1 MEELY
6 GFVETIVFA
15 SDDFTV
21 AKIKE
26 PRKGDLTCI
35 VGTLP
40 MLQVGETVK
49 CTGSWK
55 HHPQHGRQFEVENF
69 EAQAP
74 SDLVGIQRYLESG
87 MIKGIGPVY
96 AQRIVKKFG
105 TDTLKILE
113 EDSEQLFEVE
123 GLGKKRIEAIQSCWK
138 DQKKIR
144 TVMIFLRGVGVS
156 PSFAQKI
163 YRAYGDESIE
173 KLKSDPYALAKEIQ
187 GIGFKIADR
196 IAQSLGMPPDYPTR
210 IDAGIEH
217 VLWELSNEGHTCYPQ
232 EDLIQAA
239 AEALNVP
246 TARVKERLEKLVQE
260 EKIMQDE
267 GKVWVRILYFSE
279 LGIAKE
285 LARLQA
291 GVSPL
296 RSIDV
301 SKALGWVQSQMHIE
315 LADQQKEAIA
325 QAVQEK
331 VHIITGGPGTGKST
345 ITKAILTI
353 SEKLTENIICAAPTG
368 RAGKRM
374 SEITGRKAS
383 TIHSLLEMDFASGGF
398 KRNRENPL
406 VADLVIIDEMSMV
419 DTMLFHALL
428 KALPSSCRLILI
440 GDSDQLPSVG
450 AGNVLKDLLA
460 AGKTGMTRLTEIFR
474 QAAGS
479 LIVTNAHKINHGEF
493 PDISYHPKGDF
504 QFLYQET
511 PEEILSTIVKL
522 VTTELP
528 KKHHFHRF
536 QDIQVLAPMKRG
548 VIGTENLNVV
558 LQSHLNPSPT
568 PLTRMGRTFHVG
580 DKVMQTRNN
589 YQKLVF
595 NGDVGRITT
604 IDLIEQTVA
613 VSFYDRLVSYDFGE
627 LDELILAYAVS
638 IHKYQGSESPCV
650 IIPVHTTHYKMLYRN
665 LLYTA
670 VTRGKK
676 LVVLVGT
683 KKALSIAVTSHDAQK
698 RFTGLEKA
706 LHDVL

>member
-74 SDLVGIQRYLESG
+74 TDLIGIQRYLESG

-96 AQRIVKKFG
+96 AQRIVKQFG
-105 TDTLKILE
+105 TETLTVLE
-113 EDSEQLFEVE
+113 ENPEQLFEVE
-123 GLGKKRIEAIQSCWK
+123 GLGKKRIETIQSCWK

-217 VLWELSNEGHTCYPQ
+217 VLWELSNEGNTCYP
-232 EDLIQAA
+232 EEELGIEA

-246 TARVKERLEKLVQE
+246 VARVKERLEKLVEE
-260 EKIMQDE
+260 EKVMRDQ

-301 SKALGWVQSQMHIE
+301 VKALSWVQSQMHIE
-315 LADQQKEAIA
+315 LADQQQEAIA
-325 QAVQEK
+325 KAVQEK
-331 VHIITGGPGTGKST
+331 S
-345 ITKAILTI
+345 I
-353 SEKLTENIICAAPTG
+353 SSQAALERVRARSRKRSSRSQKNLPKTSFAQHLRAAP
-368 RAGKRM
+368 A
-374 SEITGRKAS
+374 
-383 TIHSLLEMDFASGGF
+383 
-398 KRNRENPL
+398 
-406 VADLVIIDEMSMV
+406 
-419 DTMLFHALL
+419 
-428 KALPSSCRLILI
+428 
-440 GDSDQLPSVG
+440 
-450 AGNVLKDLLA
+450 
-460 AGKTGMTRLTEIFR
+460 
-474 QAAGS
+474 
-479 LIVTNAHKINHGEF
+479 
-493 PDISYHPKGDF
+493 KG
-504 QFLYQET
+504 
-511 PEEILSTIVKL
+511 
-522 VTTELP
+522 
-528 KKHHFHRF
+528 
-536 QDIQVLAPMKRG
+536 
-548 VIGTENLNVV
+548 
-558 LQSHLNPSPT
+558 
-568 PLTRMGRTFHVG
+568 
-580 DKVMQTRNN
+580 
-589 YQKLVF
+589 
-595 NGDVGRITT
+595 
-604 IDLIEQTVA
+604 
-613 VSFYDRLVSYDFGE
+613 
-627 LDELILAYAVS
+627 
-638 IHKYQGSESPCV
+638 
-650 IIPVHTTHYKMLYRN
+650 
-665 LLYTA
+665 
-670 VTRGKK
+670 
-676 LVVLVGT
+676 
-683 KKALSIAVTSHDAQK
+683 
-698 RFTGLEKA
+698 
-706 LHDVL
+706 